1 MFGMLAAKNLG
12 KIIFPSCITNLD
24 ISAVENNETGHLRE
38 RSQPENVRKTIKE
51 FVENI
56 FIETST
62 LTVSM
67 FRNAKQDI
75 LSVYCVA

>member
-1 MFGMLAAKNLG
+1 MLAAKNLG

-38 RSQPENVRKTIKE
+38 LCVLNQKTLEKQLKSSLST
-51 FVENI
+51 FSV
-56 FIETST
+56 IETST
-62 LTVSM
+62 LTVSL

>member
-1 MFGMLAAKNLG
+1 MLAAKNLG

-51 FVENI
+51 FVEHI
-56 FIETST
+56 FSHRDIT
-62 LTVSM
+62 LDGQYV
-67 FRNAKQDI
+67 
-75 LSVYCVA
+75 